1 MKVPTTHINATKGDF
16 APVVLMPGDPKR
28 AKYIAANFLENARL
42 VNDVRGVQGYT
53 GFYRGKPVSVM
64 ASGMGVPSMLIYSE
78 ELFAAYDVKA
88 IIRVGTAGT
97 IDPNI
102 KLRDIMI
109 VQSASSNGNVLQRF
123 SGDFSLSAVASFS
136 LMSSAKAVCER
147 EGLNYKIANVLTSD
161 YFYDEAPEKMKKAQS
176 LNISAVEMECAALYV
191 NAMRYKK
198 EALTICSISDNILT
212 GKGLDSNERE
222 TSFNSMIKVALE
234 VAHTF

>member
-1 MKVPTTHINATKGDF
+1 MKVPTTHINAAKGDF

-123 SGDFSLSAVASFS
+123 SGDFSLSTVASFS